1 MTAELLNKIE
11 AYATKILTNDLP
23 DTFVFH
29 NLTHTQEVVAA
40 CKELA
45 IASGVSSEESL
56 IVEAAAWFHDLGY
69 IRSTTD
75 HETFSCEYAREFLE
89 NENVDDSIIRQVEA
103 CIMATKMPQKPT
115 TLLEEIICDADLNKL
130 AKKGFY
136 KRGLLLQQEWK
147 DLEIVSPD
155 KTDNWIEYTLEFLKE
170 HHFHTAVAKRDWAKK
185 KQKNVIRLKEK
196 LEELNLPKPKKMGRG
211 VETMFR
217 TTSRNHIQLSAIA
230 DNKANLMLSINAII
244 ISVVISVLVP
254 NLASDK
260 TLAIPTVILLSVC
273 VISVIFATIST
284 IPKVTQG
291 TFTKQDIM
299 DKKANLLFF
308 GNFHSVPLE
317 DFEWGIK
324 ELMDDEDY
332 LYNSMAKDLYFLGKV
347 LDRKYK
353 YLRICYRV
361 FMFGLIVSV
370 ISFVGAFLAA

>member
-1 MTAELLNKIE
+1 MNEELLNKVE
-11 AYATKILTNDLP
+11 AYASKLLTEDLP
-23 DTFVFH
+23 AVFVYH
-29 NLTHTQEVVAA
+29 NLTHTQEVVASSR
-40 CKELA
+40 ELA
-45 IASGVSSEESL
+45 EALSISEEDKC

-69 IRSTTD
+69 IKSTCN
-75 HETFSCEYAREFLE
+75 HEASSCEYARAFLE
-89 NENVDDSIIRQVEA
+89 KEDVEVSTIEKIEG
-103 CIMATKMPQKPT
+103 CITATKMPQEPKS
-115 TLLEEIICDADLNKL
+115 LLEEIICDADLNKL

-147 DLEIVSPD
+147 DLEISCPS
-155 KTDNWIEYTLEFLKE
+155 KAENWIEHTLEFLASHK
-170 HHFHTAVAKRDWAKK
+170 FHTSFAKK
-185 KQKNVIRLKEK
+185 EWTKKKEKNIIRLQEK
-196 LEELNLPKPKKMGRG
+196 LEELNPQKKQKLGRG

-254 NLASDK
+254 NLSTDK
-260 TLAIPTVILLSVC
+260 TLAIPTILLLAVC

-291 TFTKQDIM
+291 TFTKQDIL

-317 DFEWGIK
+317 DFQWGIE
-324 ELMDDEDY
+324 ELMKDEDY
-332 LYNSMAKDLYFLGKV
+332 LYSSMAKDLYFLGQV

-370 ISFVGAFLAA
+370 VAFVAAFLLA